1 MELGLSKKGVVVTGG
16 SRGIGRAI
24 ALAFADEGADV
35 AICARGED
43 ALRKTEEELRS
54 RGGKVHAQVCD
65 VSDAAALDGFLDQS
79 KQALGRIDV
88 LVNNTSAFGM
98 GDDDD
103 SWRAGFEVDVLAG
116 VRATRRALPE
126 IEAAGGGCVIFIS
139 STAALE
145 APAGPSYSAMKA
157 ALISYSK
164 NLAVQLAPRN
174 IRVNTVAP
182 GSIDFPG
189 GVWDAIKQAN
199 PAMYESIRKT
209 IPAGR
214 LGTPEEVANAVVFL
228 ASERASWITGVTLSV
243 DGSQHKGNL

>member
-1 MELGLSKKGVVVTGG
+1 MDLGLASKGVVVTGG

-43 ALRKTEEELRS
+43 ALRRTEEELRA
-54 RGGKVHAQVCD
+54 RGVKVHAQVCD
-65 VSDAAALDGFLDQS
+65 VSDEASLDAFLDQS
-79 KQALGRIDV
+79 KQALGQINV
-88 LVNNTSAFGM
+88 LVNNASAFGM
-98 GDDDD
+98 ADNDEA
-103 SWRAGFEVDVLAG
+103 WRAGFEVDVLAA

-126 IEAAGGGCVIFIS
+126 IEAAGGGAVIFIS

-145 APAGPSYSAMKA
+145 APAGPPYSAMKA

-164 NLAVQLAPRN
+164 NLAVQLATRN

-189 GVWDAIKQAN
+189 GVWDAIKQTS
-199 PAMYESIRKT
+199 PERYESIRQT

-243 DGSQHKGNL
+243 DGSQHKANL